1 MTRGGIAKIRGGMN
15 CREDEEV
22 RRQQKYDYE
31 SVRRLRLRLVA
42 SLPEAACREANA
54 NERPRVR
61 LRERS
66 RESARPRSPCDRPRE
81 GEGYSSPS

>member
-66 RESARPRSPCDRPRE
+66 RESEASLPCDRPRE